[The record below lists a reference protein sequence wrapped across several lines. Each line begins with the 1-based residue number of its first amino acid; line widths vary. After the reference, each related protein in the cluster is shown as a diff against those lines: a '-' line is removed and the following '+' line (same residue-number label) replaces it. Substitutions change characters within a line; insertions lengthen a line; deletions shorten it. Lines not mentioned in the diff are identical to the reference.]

1 MSEQHERFAGVIH
14 RLEELWDFPDGYFFR
29 LREGDYDP
37 AGADA
42 VIDALKSIPVEDDV
56 LLPRRLVSLTWWMP
70 TFMEWQK
77 ERVAEEGGDAKALEQ
92 DATRVR
98 NVLDEILGVP

>member
-1 MSEQHERFAGVIH
+1 MSKPREPLAAIIR
-14 RLEELWDFPDGYFFR
+14 RLEALWDLPDGYFFR
-29 LREGDYDP
+29 LRQGDYDP

-42 VIDALKSIPVEDDV
+42 VIEVLRSIPVEDDV

-70 TFMEWQK
+70 TFMEWQE
-77 ERVAEEGGDAKALEQ
+77 ERVAEKGGDVEALAR

-98 NVLDEILGVP
+98 NLLDEILGVP